1 MIFGNP
7 DFQMKAVNAQKSA
20 AIPAHMTYDIS
31 LNGLHLTN
39 FPVIRIHRSW
49 SANTARDRI
58 VAVIPTANNVIPG
71 ELSIQFFLISLS
83 RISIKS
89 YEQTKDTNL

>member
-1 MIFGNP
+1 M
-7 DFQMKAVNAQKSA
+7 
-20 AIPAHMTYDIS
+20 
-31 LNGLHLTN
+31 N

-89 YEQTKDTNL
+89 YVQTKDTNL